1 MSDIATVLKPTGRY
15 KTNYVDDPRYG
26 VAMMNGR
33 QISQYRAIALRWM
46 SLSAFKN
53 PDQFRLQPG
62 TTLLT
67 ADGRAEENLA
77 DCALVTQDRA
87 GWGAS
92 GHVHRVS
99 PRAGVSAG
107 LVYLACSCAPAQAQ
121 LKALATGSVVDA
133 LSGDDVASVMVPY
146 EDSAAA
152 LKLGNAAEQAWQFFA
167 DAITAEET
175 AIAALET
182 EFRGA

>member
-1 MSDIATVLKPTGRY
+1 
-15 KTNYVDDPRYG
+15 
-26 VAMMNGR
+26 
-33 QISQYRAIALRWM
+33 M

-77 DCALVTQDRA
+77 DCALVTPDRA

-92 GHVHRVS
+92 GHVHRVT
-99 PRAGVSAG
+99 PRAGINPG
-107 LVYLACSCAPAQAQ
+107 LVYLACSCAPVQAQ

-133 LSGDDVASVMVPY
+133 LSDVDVGSVTVPF
-146 EDSAAA
+146 EDSPAA
-152 LKLGNAAEQAWQFFA
+152 LKLGKAAELAWQHFA
-167 DAITAEET
+167 DAASAEET
-175 AIAALET
+175 AICALEA
-182 EFRGA
+182 EFRGD